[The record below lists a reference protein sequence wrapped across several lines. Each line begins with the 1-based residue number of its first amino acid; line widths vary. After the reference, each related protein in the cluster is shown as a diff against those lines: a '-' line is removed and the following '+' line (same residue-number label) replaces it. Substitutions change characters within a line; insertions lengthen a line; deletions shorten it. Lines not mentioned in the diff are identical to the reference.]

1 MATVKQLN
9 DQNAIGMT
17 DLQIKRLTQMIGAME
32 TEFNTTNE
40 DDEFALTDLYMNE
53 DNELVIV
60 CMEEM
65 VQQGTTLDSEILDKL
80 NETYSEAELN
90 AIETHIKNEVSL

>member
-17 DLQIKRLTQMIGAME
+17 DLQIKRLTQMIEAME